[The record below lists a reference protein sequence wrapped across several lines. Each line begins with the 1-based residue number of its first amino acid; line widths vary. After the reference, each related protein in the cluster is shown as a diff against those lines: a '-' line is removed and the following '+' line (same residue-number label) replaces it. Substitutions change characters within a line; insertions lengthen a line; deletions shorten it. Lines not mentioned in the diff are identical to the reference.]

1 MYHQILVVGRL
12 GRDPEMRYTQ
22 GGTPVTSFSIAT
34 SRKYNKGDGQL
45 VEETI
50 WIRVSV
56 FGKQAESSAQ
66 YLKKGSMCLIEGRLS
81 PDPQTG
87 NPKTFQRQDGTVG
100 TSYDVVANTVRFL
113 TPKGEGGAPMAEGVS
128 DVPAGGGEEEIPF

>member
-1 MYHQILVVGRL
+1 MYHQIIIVGRL
-12 GRDPEMRYTQ
+12 GRDPEMRYTPS
-22 GGTPVTSFSIAT
+22 GTPVTGFSMAT
-34 SRKYNKGDGQL
+34 GRKYNKGDGQL

-81 PDPQTG
+81 PDPQLRRE
-87 NPKTFQRQDGTVG
+87 PAP
-100 TSYDVVANTVRFL
+100 VVPR
-113 TPKGEGGAPMAEGVS
+113 PSPPAPR
-128 DVPAGGGEEEIPF
+128 